1 MNYGNPM
8 ESRFSDSIMGIFGG
22 DDRSVAKQVE
32 MFADMGITD
41 IWLPPC
47 SQSVAPQVTLGH
59 QLLDV

>member
-1 MNYGNPM
+1 M
-8 ESRFSDSIMGIFGG
+8 ESRFSESIMGIFGG